1 VPRRLQMSASVQA
14 SSEFDRSVA
23 IRKASAPSRGVMGN
37 FGQRFLW
44 PALRTVVP
52 FQLWP
57 WLSRVSL
64 VVPYYHMVSDAEV
77 PHVRHLYRFRTVR
90 EFEADLEFFLRH
102 FTPVELEDVVAS
114 LGGERCLPPRSF
126 HLTFD
131 DGFRE
136 MHDVVAPLLRKKG
149 VPATFF
155 LNTAF
160 LDQGGMAHHNKISLL
175 LHRISR
181 PISNRI
187 LREIEKLLPPSLNSE
202 GNLESRLLAIRYADR
217 KTVDR
222 MAAIA
227 EIDINQYI
235 KLNRPYLSSEEI
247 FSLRRL
253 GFTIGAHSIDHPLY
267 ADLSAEEQMRQTRVS
282 MDFILTKFGV
292 RTRAFAFPH
301 NDDGVSREFFD
312 PVFAT
317 GVADV
322 CFGTRGL
329 VRHFHPRNVE
339 RFSMEKTTDAA
350 KSIIARQYARAL
362 YYQSL
367 RKH

>member
-1 VPRRLQMSASVQA
+1 MRASVQA
-14 SSEFDRSVA
+14 PSEFDRSVA
-23 IRKASAPSRGVMGN
+23 IGKASAPSRGAMGN
-37 FGQRFLW
+37 LGQRFLW

-57 WLSRVSL
+57 RLSRVSL

-90 EFEADLEFFLRH
+90 EFEADLDFFLRH
-102 FTPVELEDVVAS
+102 FTPVELEDVVAA
-114 LGGERCLPPRSF
+114 LGGERGLPPRPF

-136 MHDVVAPLLRKKG
+136 MHDVVAPLLQKKG
-149 VPATFF
+149 IPATFF
-155 LNTAF
+155 LNSAF
-160 LDQGGMAHHNKISLL
+160 IDQGGMAHHNKISLL
-175 LHRISR
+175 LDRISQ

-187 LREIEKLLPPSLNSE
+187 LHDIEKLLPPSINSK
-202 GNLESRLLAIRYADR
+202 GCLQSRLLAIRYADR
-217 KTVDR
+217 ETIDQ

-227 EIDINQYI
+227 EVDINQYI
-235 KLNRPYLSSEEI
+235 KLNRPYLSSEEV
-247 FSLRRL
+247 FNLQRF

-267 ADLSAEEQMRQTRVS
+267 ADLSVEEQVRQTRVS
-282 MDFILTKFGV
+282 MDFILRKFGV
-292 RTRAFAFPH
+292 RIRAFAFPH
-301 NDDGVSREFFD
+301 SDAGVIHEFFE

-350 KSIIARQYARAL
+350 KSIIARQYAKAL
-362 YYQSL
+362 YSQAL
-367 RKH
+367 RKNAGA